1 MRFAKGHGTGN
12 DFVILPDLDDELKLT
27 SALVSAL
34 CDRHSGIGADGVLRV
49 ALGDG
54 VPWFMDY
61 LNADGSVA
69 EMCGNG
75 IRVFARYLTDKG
87 LATGPE
93 LVIGTRAGVRH
104 VRWDG
109 EDLFSVDMGPATV
122 TGTGEAVI
130 GGRSY
135 PGTAVN
141 VGNPHLACLVEEAL
155 AGFDLS
161 RPPQV
166 DAGQFPGG
174 VNVELVRVTG
184 ERAIE
189 MRVRERGSG
198 ETLSCGTGA
207 VAATVAA
214 AGAAGRW
221 PGDGDG
227 DGVWKVQVP
236 GGVLAVAPSAT
247 ASTLTGPA
255 VIVAEG
261 DLDFRWLKAAD
272 PGLSATAGLRDAKT
286 DGDEGPAGAGAQ
298 GAG

>member
-1 MRFAKGHGTGN
+1 MPVTSIGAMRFAKGHGTGN

-27 SALVSAL
+27 TELVRTL
-34 CDRHSGIGADGVLRV
+34 CDRHTGIGGDGVLRV

-61 LNADGSVA
+61 RNADGSAA

-93 LVIGTRAGVRH
+93 LVIGTRGGVRV

-109 EDLFSVDMGPATV
+109 ADLFSVDMGAATL
-122 TGTGEAVI
+122 TGAGEAVI
-130 GGRSY
+130 GGRRCS
-135 PGTAVN
+135 GSAVN
-141 VGNPHLACLVEEAL
+141 VGNPHLACLVSEPLGDFNLTTA
-155 AGFDLS
+155 
-161 RPPQV
+161 PQV
-166 DAGQFPGG
+166 DAGQFPDG

-189 MRVRERGSG
+189 LRVHERGSG

-214 AGAAGRW
+214 AQAAGLW
-221 PGDGDG
+221 PGEGDEG
-227 DGVWKVQVP
+227 AWKVQVP

-261 DLDFRWLKAAD
+261 DLDLRWLSGVSAA
-272 PGLSATAGLRDAKT
+272 A
-286 DGDEGPAGAGAQ
+286 
-298 GAG
+298 